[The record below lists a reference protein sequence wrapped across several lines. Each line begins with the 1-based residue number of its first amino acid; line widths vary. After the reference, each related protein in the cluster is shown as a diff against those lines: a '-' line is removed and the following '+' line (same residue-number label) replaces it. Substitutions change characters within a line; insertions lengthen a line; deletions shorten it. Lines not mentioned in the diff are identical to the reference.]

1 MLLLFVTVV
10 TVADLLFS
18 GQRKQ
23 KMAKKPGKPRKYLD
37 FSGSFSAITRTG
49 H

>member
-23 KMAKKPGKPRKYLD
+23 KMAKYLN
-37 FSGSFSAITRTG
+37 FSGSFSGITRTG